1 MLQLPLHC
9 EFRTHC
15 VPSMNSENAVGS
27 FFFLLQDQND
37 HLFFTVT
44 TYTSFMDIID
54 STKEALRKKGSQILL
69 FSFQNTPMMS
79 FYVWILF
86 CLFRQPDRMTSTCL
100 AFRTGHL
107 FMSNKKQRKYY
118 TLHIPPWGCSFTFDP
133 QWHAK
138 RLDFSWVY
146 AVRLASGMWLLTWQ
160 PD

>member
-1 MLQLPLHC
+1 MNLGHTVSPAWTVKMLL
-9 EFRTHC
+9 E
-15 VPSMNSENAVGS
+15 A
-27 FFFLLQDQND
+27 FFFYSKIKTITCFSLWQPTLALWILL
-37 HLFFTVT
+37 TVQ
-44 TYTSFMDIID
+44 
-54 STKEALRKKGSQILL
+54 KRPKGKKGSQILL

-107 FMSNKKQRKYY
+107 FMSNIP
-118 TLHIPPWGCSFTFDP
+118 HIPPWGCSFTFDP